1 MSCRAIILLIYLP
14 IVSLNCT
21 MNKRVKITVPG
32 GVTAPNPLET
42 QALWRGGN
50 FLCAGHG
57 PCAPAANFI
66 VYKARGRVKISSQKM
81 KEFSVGGHC
90 VSRPP
95 TLRGER
101 SRPRGGLTLPISSGS
116 GNEHTTSQ
124 KAAPAGAENDN
135 IMTNKLIHA
144 RSGIIP
150 YKKGNINEGVELI
163 EKLSEIYAQEFREIK
178 TKKDAIRW
186 IDSIPRGYEKPILA
200 TLAFDMLRC

>member
-1 MSCRAIILLIYLP
+1 
-14 IVSLNCT
+14 
-21 MNKRVKITVPG
+21 MNKRLKITVQEG
-32 GVTAPNPLET
+32 ATALNPFET
-42 QALWRGGN
+42 QALRRDDN
-50 FLCAGHG
+50 FLCAGHE

-66 VYKARGRVKISSQKM
+66 VYKARGRVQTGSQKM

-144 RSGIIP
+144 QNIP
-150 YKKGNINEGVELI
+150 EKQENVDREVEL
-163 EKLSEIYAQEFREIK
+163 KTKLAQTYLSELDNISSEQEALYWARGIPMEIARTLFLLVALKK
-178 TKKDAIRW
+178 TKRRFQIV
-186 IDSIPRGYEKPILA
+186 
-200 TLAFDMLRC
+200 

>member
-1 MSCRAIILLIYLP
+1 
-14 IVSLNCT
+14 
-21 MNKRVKITVPG
+21 MNKRLKITVLGKQQPR
-32 GVTAPNPLET
+32 NPFET
-42 QALWRGGN
+42 QALRRGGN

-66 VYKARGRVKISSQKM
+66 VYKARTKVQTESQKM

-101 SRPRGGLTLPISSGS
+101 SRPRGGLTLPKSSGS
-116 GNEHTTSQ
+116 GIEQITSQ
-124 KAAPAGAENDN
+124 KAAPAGVENDN

-144 RSGIIP
+144 RSGNIP
-150 YKKGNINEGVELI
+150 YKKGDINEGVELI